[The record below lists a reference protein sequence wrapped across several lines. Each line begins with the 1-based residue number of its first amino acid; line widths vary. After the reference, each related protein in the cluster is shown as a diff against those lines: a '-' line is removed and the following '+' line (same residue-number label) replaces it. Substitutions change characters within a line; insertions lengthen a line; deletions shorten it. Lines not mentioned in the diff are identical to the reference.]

1 MLSAVREVEV
11 AVVIDWWAVDLS
23 DARGGRSLGSMETV
37 AVAGR
42 VDLRTPV
49 VCAVLGWV
57 LANLPMR
64 ARNSGPPKKVGLLQE
79 RTSAPKSRNRHARC
93 AALAQISES
102 GLRCESKSVGFTS
115 PIEPIE
121 PKSNGATTDTRGGR
135 G

>member
-11 AVVIDWWAVDLS
+11 AVAIDGWAVDLS
-23 DARGGRSLGSMETV
+23 DARGGGSLGSMETV

-79 RTSAPKSRNRHARC
+79 RTSAPKSRNRQNRHARC

-102 GLRCESKSVGFTS
+102 GLRCESKSVGFAS
-115 PIEPIE
+115 PIE

>member
-11 AVVIDWWAVDLS
+11 AVAIDGWAVERC
-23 DARGGRSLGSMETV
+23 ARRSLGSVETV
-37 AVAGR
+37 AVAGTWWTWEPLWC
-42 VDLRTPV
+42 VLRSSA
-49 VCAVLGWV
+49 CQS
-57 LANLPMR
+57 ANARQEQR
-64 ARNSGPPKKVGLLQE
+64 ALKKVGLLQE
-79 RTSAPKSRNRHARC
+79 RRSAPKSRNRQNRHARC

-102 GLRCESKSVGFTS
+102 GRRCESKSVGFAS